1 MAAVFTPGY
10 PWEHVAVQALNQ
22 AYPGSLD
29 FEALLHAARAVDAAV
44 SDAAVAVFCALLVQ
58 QLGIA
63 PSSTPIVLAAA
74 PSDALPQAEAYVLA
88 CARLGNVQGGVQGGV
103 QGFQS
108 GRLTTAR
115 HIPIDLDA
123 AYLALLAQL
132 DGTRRWADVHNPDGL
147 YVQVL
152 YAHGLML
159 C

>member
-88 CARLGNVQGGVQGGV
+88 CARQHEQQGSV
-103 QGFQS
+103 S
-108 GRLTTAR
+108 GHLTNMR
-115 HIPIDLDA
+115 HTSIQLDA

-132 DGTRRWADVHNPDGL
+132 DGTRRWANVRNPDGL
-147 YVQVL
+147 DAQVL
-152 YAHGLML
+152 YTHGLML
-159 C
+159 S